1 MWQIP
6 FLIADCFCHI
16 DAGVAIMKKIAM
28 IVWNEF
34 LNDARVL
41 KEAQTLQKA
50 GYQVRVF
57 ALHKPGVT
65 QPYETL
71 VDGIQVLRVRPD
83 LLSIW
88 PARKQRP
95 LEAAAKAGPQR
106 ESRTSALMLLL
117 RACARGWAHLKFFA
131 YVVKYRPD
139 AVHAHD
145 VNTLP
150 TGWLAAIASRA
161 ALVYDAHEIST
172 SREGYKGIRR
182 VVGVIEKHLMPRAAG
197 VITTTEARSKFFAR
211 AYGVPRPTILQNRPR
226 YLSSSRTNRIRD
238 ELGLEKQWPIVLYQ
252 GGLQQG
258 RGLHKLV
265 HAAALVPNAYFVFV
279 GGGRLTQSLINLSQ
293 SLGVSDRVHFIPT
306 VKLAELPE
314 YTASADIGVQPIEN
328 TCFNHFTTDSNKL
341 FEYLI
346 AGLPIVATNLPE
358 IRKVVE
364 KHEVG
369 LLLNGKDIQALATAV
384 KTLVDNPDMR
394 KVMAGNS
401 DRAALELNWEE
412 QENKL
417 VELYNQLLRRSV
429 GVRS

>member
-1 MWQIP
+1 
-6 FLIADCFCHI
+6 
-16 DAGVAIMKKIAM
+16 MKKIAM

-41 KEAQTLQKA
+41 KEAQTLQNA

-65 QPYETL
+65 QPSETL
-71 VDGIQVLRVRPD
+71 SDGIQVLRVRPD
-83 LLSIW
+83 LFSLW
-88 PARKQRP
+88 PKNKLASQDKKAKP
-95 LEAAAKAGPQR
+95 LAQT
-106 ESRTSALMLLL
+106 ESRVSAPMLML
-117 RACARGWAHLKFFA
+117 RACGRAWAHLKFFA
-131 YVVKYRPD
+131 YVVSYRPD

-150 TGWLAAIASRA
+150 TAWLAAVTSRA

-172 SREGYKGIRR
+172 SREGYKNIRR
-182 VVGVIEKHLMPRAAG
+182 IVGFIEKHLMPRASG
-197 VITTTEARSKFFAR
+197 VITTTDARSTFFAR
-211 AYGVPRPTILQNRPR
+211 AYGVVRPMVLQNRPR
-226 YLSSSRTNRIRD
+226 YLPSTHTNRIRN
-238 ELGLEKQWPIVLYQ
+238 ELALDKPWPIVLYQ

-258 RGLHKLV
+258 RGLQKLV
-265 HAAALVPNAYFVFV
+265 HAATLVPHAYFVFI

-306 VKLAELPE
+306 VRLAELPE

-358 IRKVVE
+358 IRKVVDTYG
-364 KHEVG
+364 VG
-369 LLLNGKDIQALATAV
+369 LLLNGKDTQALATAV
-384 KTLVDNPDMR
+384 KCLVENPAMR
-394 KVMAGNS
+394 KTMAGNS
-401 DRAALELNWEE
+401 ERAALKLNWEE
-412 QENKL
+412 QEYKL
-417 VELYNQLLRRSV
+417 VEMYNQLLGKSV
-429 GVRS
+429 GVHS

>member
-1 MWQIP
+1 
-6 FLIADCFCHI
+6 
-16 DAGVAIMKKIAM
+16 MKKIAM

-41 KEAQTLQKA
+41 KEAQTLQNA

-65 QPYETL
+65 QPSETL
-71 VDGIQVLRVRPD
+71 FDGIQVVRVRPD
-83 LLSIW
+83 LISIW
-88 PARKQRP
+88 PTGKHASQ
-95 LEAAAKAGPQR
+95 EAKAKAVPQK
-106 ESRTSALMLLL
+106 ESRSSAIMLML
-117 RACARGWAHLKFFA
+117 RACGRAWAHLKFIV
-131 YVVKYRPD
+131 YVVSYRPD

-161 ALVYDAHEIST
+161 PLIYDAHEIST

-182 VVGVIEKHLMPRAAG
+182 IVGFIEKRLMPRASG
-197 VITTTEARSKFFAR
+197 LITTTEARSKFFAR
-211 AYGVPRPTILQNRPR
+211 AYGVARPTILQNRPR

-265 HAAALVPNAYFVFV
+265 QAAALTPNAYFVFI
-279 GGGRLTQSLINLSQ
+279 GGGRLTQSLISLSQ

-306 VKLAELPE
+306 VNLAELPE

-341 FEYLI
+341 FEYLT
-346 AGLPIVATNLPE
+346 AGLPIIATNLPE

-364 KHEVG
+364 KYEVG
-369 LLLNGKDIQALATAV
+369 LLLNGKDTQEIATAV
-384 KTLVDNPDMR
+384 NALIENPAMR
-394 KVMAGNS
+394 ETMASNS
-401 DRAALELNWEE
+401 ARAALELNWEE

-417 VELYNQLLRRSV
+417 VEMYNQLLGVNV
-429 GVRS
+429 GVRP